1 MRSRS
6 ILIRSARGP
15 EVGKAGSAPSKR
27 LGRLRLEVMNLGRKA
42 PGHST
47 DTPIPRGASSRRR
60 PSDSATTPYLETLY
74 ALLSPEI
81 RPAIEAVETMCPPS
95 PCCSINGPKIS
106 IPQMVAIRLTPMVQ
120 FHDASVQAPY

>member
-1 MRSRS
+1 MT
-6 ILIRSARGP
+6 
-15 EVGKAGSAPSKR
+15 
-27 LGRLRLEVMNLGRKA
+27 

-95 PCCSINGPKIS
+95 PCCSINGPKIPL
-106 IPQMVAIRLTPMVQ
+106 PQMVPIRLTPMVQ
-120 FHDASVQAPY
+120 FHDASVQVHKGPPPPTHPLWPTIIPFPSRQARASPPALSTA